1 MQEMTV
7 VFGNVLKG
15 ELPDFLVLD
24 SVSENRNGFGV
35 FFFLPNSCKIFE
47 LKYFIV
53 CVL

>member
-7 VFGNVLKG
+7 VLGNVLKG
-15 ELPDFLVLD
+15 ELPDFLVLG

-35 FFFLPNSCKIFE
+35 FFLPSSCKIFE